1 MATPLLIG
9 DTESAKA
16 LSQAIILG
24 SHAVDKGQK
33 VIYQATK
40 ILRGIQLTAGNF
52 KADKCGE
59 DIAGAPFYEVPDA
72 VATTYT
78 NLVNAADSTTLTDSS
93 VKNVINNADAI
104 FNNDDVNALDAATI
118 NPATL
123 IPTAG
128 TAPVGNKTL
137 VGGKSRKHRRGK
149 ANKTKGKRGK
159 KGRTRRRKR

>member
-1 MATPLLIG
+1 MATPILIG

-40 ILRGIQLTAGNF
+40 ILRGIQLTDGNF
-52 KADKCGE
+52 NADKCGE
-59 DIAGAPFYEVPDA
+59 DIAAAPFYAVPDA
-72 VATTYT
+72 DATTYT
-78 NLVNAADSTTLTDSS
+78 NLVNAADSTLTDSS

-104 FNNDDVNALDAATI
+104 FNDTDVNALDAATI